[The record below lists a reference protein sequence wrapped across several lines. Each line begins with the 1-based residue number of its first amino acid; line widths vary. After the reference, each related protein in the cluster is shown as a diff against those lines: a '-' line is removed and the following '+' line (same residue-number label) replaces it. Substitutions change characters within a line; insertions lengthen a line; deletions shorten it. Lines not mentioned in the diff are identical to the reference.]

1 MFTPTPPRLTVL
13 AFRAVAQSRDGVAV
27 WLTAVDA
34 VEAAPAGLTKG
45 QALDPSIVVIL
56 DPVEAL
62 SYIATAREALGVD
75 ATAREVYRSAT
86 DAANASLS
94 WQFRMGY
101 LSADEQVAEVTR

>member
-1 MFTPTPPRLTVL
+1 MSIPHAPRLTVL

-34 VEAAPAGLTKG
+34 VEAAPAGLTKA

-56 DPVEAL
+56 DVVEAL
-62 SYIATAREALGVD
+62 SYLATAREALGPD
-75 ATAREVYRSAT
+75 AGEREVYRAAT

-101 LSADEQVAEVTR
+101 LTADEQAAQVTR